1 MKMLKKTIKAI
12 VVIAVLKVLMIF
24 LDRYSPASLIFHRQ
38 FLFSLQLLVIVWL
51 LFTLILVIFKADK
64 SWVARFLPVLIVMV
78 VLAVDILFSFWMETP
93 GKIPGFLKN
102 EFKKYYIY
110 LERNVMEYEPCSVYD
125 STYSYKII
133 PGLAYTFGNVEYKNK
148 YVVNSE
154 SLRDE
159 EEAISGPQIIC
170 AGNSY
175 TLGEGTDQKLT
186 YPDMLAKQTGKT
198 VLNAGNS
205 GYATVRQLK
214 KAMSADTSFLQYVVL
229 QYSKFDAYENET
241 FLNGNDPLPIQSDSA
256 YRQAVREYR
265 WKKEYFPGKYAITIS
280 WEYIKSIANSLRKNK
295 YYLSQDAAKSASYFL
310 QVLTQ
315 YKPAEHL
322 KIIVTELNDIKDMN
336 SGFLPAIDSLL
347 QKPQFAHLKKNIITV
362 NVADVLKP
370 SDYYII
376 DPHLRQSGYEKVA
389 SKISTFI
396 ASDSVVVQQEPD

>member
-1 MKMLKKTIKAI
+1 MKMLRKTIKAI
-12 VVIAVLKVLMIF
+12 VVIALLKVLMLV

-51 LFTLILVIFKADK
+51 LLTLLLVILKAGK
-64 SWVARFLPVLIVMV
+64 SWVARFLPVLIVMA
-78 VLAVDILFSFWMETP
+78 VLAVDILFSFWMGTP
-93 GKIPGFLKN
+93 DKIPGFLKN

-110 LERNVMEYEPCSVYD
+110 FERNVMEYEPCSVFD
-125 STYSYKII
+125 SAYSYKII
-133 PGLAYTFGNVEYKNK
+133 PGLAYSFGNVEYKNN
-148 YVVNSE
+148 YVTNSE

-175 TLGEGTDQKLT
+175 TLGEGSDQT
-186 YPDMLAKQTGKT
+186 HTFPDMLAKQTGKT

-214 KAMSADTSFLQYVVL
+214 KAINADTSYLQYIVL
-229 QYSKFDAYENET
+229 QYSKFDAYENEA
-241 FLNGNDPLPIQSDSA
+241 FLNGKNPLPIQSDSA

-280 WEYIKSIANSLRKNK
+280 WEFIKSIANKIRKNK
-295 YYLSQDAAKSASYFL
+295 YYLSQDAAKSANYFL
-310 QVLTQ
+310 HVINR
-315 YKPAEHL
+315 YKPADHL

-347 QKPQFAHLKKNIITV
+347 QQPGFAHLKNNIITV
-362 NVADVLKP
+362 NVSDVLTP
-370 SDYYII
+370 SDYFVI
-376 DPHLRQSGYEKVA
+376 DPHLRPSGYEKVA
-389 SKISTFI
+389 NKISTFI
-396 ASDSVVVQQEPD
+396 ARDSVAQQ